1 MARQSFAA
9 VDLGAS
15 GGRVMRGEVVDGRVK
30 LFPVHRFANAMIEG
44 GGHLRWDVTG
54 LYDHMMTGLR
64 EARDVA
70 SVGIDTW
77 GVDYG
82 LLDVEGELLAQPTA
96 YRDTR
101 TAAAMEEAHALV
113 RPEELYAATGVKEAS
128 INTVYQ
134 LVAERH
140 GPLWSRAARAVL
152 LPDLFAYW
160 LTGQLR
166 SEVTAASTT
175 GLLDARS
182 NAWSE
187 ALFDRLGLPTGLL
200 PPVEGAGS
208 IRGTT
213 PEGIP
218 VVAVASHDTASAV
231 VGVPAT
237 IGRFAFI
244 SCGTW
249 SIVGMEATGP
259 ILTEVARQ
267 AGFTNELGLDNR
279 TRFQKNLSGFWLV
292 EECRRA
298 WQRRDLEALL
308 DAAASVPAGGPRI
321 DVSDPAFLSPGN
333 MPERIGTA
341 VGAAMD
347 PAQIIRCILDSLA
360 EAYAHTVRAASRLVG
375 NPVEA
380 VHIVGGGSQ
389 SDLLCQLTADA
400 AGLPV
405 LAGPA
410 EATAVGNVMVQARAL
425 GTLPYGLD
433 EMRSIQAA
441 ANPPRRFE
449 PS

>member
-1 MARQSFAA
+1 MTRPSFVA

-15 GGRVMRGEVVDGRVK
+15 GGRVMRGEVVGGRVD
-30 LFPVHRFANAMIEG
+30 LFPVHRFANAMVEADG
-44 GGHLRWDVTG
+44 RCRWDVTG
-54 LYDHMMTGLR
+54 LYGQVVTGLR
-64 EARDVA
+64 RAGDVA

-82 LLDVEGELLAQPTA
+82 LLDAEGQLLAQPTA

-113 RPEELYAATGVKEAS
+113 PPEALFAVSGVKEAS

-140 GPLWSRAARAVL
+140 GPLWNRAARALL

-160 LTGQLR
+160 LTGKLR
-166 SEVTAASTT
+166 TELTAASTT

-182 NAWSE
+182 KSWSA
-187 ALFDRLGLPTGLL
+187 ALFERLGLPMGLL
-200 PPVEGAGS
+200 PPVEGPGS

-213 PEGIP
+213 PEGTP

-237 IGRFAFI
+237 TDRFAFV

-249 SIVGMEATGP
+249 SIVGMEAAAP
-259 ILTEVARQ
+259 ILSEGALQ
-267 AGFTNELGLDNR
+267 AGFTNEIGLDGC

-292 EECRRA
+292 EESLRA

-321 DVSDPAFLSPGN
+321 DVGDPVFVSPGN
-333 MPERIGTA
+333 MPERIATA
-341 VGAAMD
+341 VGATMD
-347 PAQIIRCILDSLA
+347 PARTFRCILDSLA
-360 EAYAHTVRAASRLVG
+360 DAYARTVRDASRLVG
-375 NPVEA
+375 TPVEA
-380 VHIVGGGSQ
+380 IHIVGGGSQ

-410 EATAVGNVMVQARAL
+410 EATAVGNVMVQARTL
-425 GTLPYGLD
+425 GSLPQDLA
-433 EMRSIQAA
+433 EMRSMQAEA
-441 ANPPRRFE
+441 SPPRRFE